1 MINPAFSS
9 GLASVLQRYV
19 GMKRALGRQ
28 FDSATHALQSLDR
41 LLAQKG
47 YTDLTAAAFNA
58 WCKTQE
64 HLASGVR
71 RVRML
76 DVHAFCVYRRRTE
89 PECFLPDLTS
99 FPPYHQRLRPHIFTE
114 SEVARL
120 MEAASRLKC
129 NPSTPAP
136 SRTHTSGHR
145 ASVHYRYPAWRAY
158 ESDRSRLRPAG
169 GNASRSGDEVLQ
181 VSIAADSRRILRM
194 RSISIFLPGQS

>member
-28 FDSATHALQSLDR
+28 FDSAAHALQSLDR

-47 YTDLTAAAFNA
+47 YPDLTAAAFDA

-89 PECFLPDLTS
+89 PEASEAPDAATAPRSATS
-99 FPPYHQRLRPHIFTE
+99 RQTRRAPPFPLR
-114 SEVARL
+114 
-120 MEAASRLKC
+120 
-129 NPSTPAP
+129 AP
-136 SRTHTSGHR
+136 WSSG
-145 ASVHYRYPAWRAY
+145 
-158 ESDRSRLRPAG
+158 RP
-169 GNASRSGDEVLQ
+169 V
-181 VSIAADSRRILRM
+181 
-194 RSISIFLPGQS
+194 